1 MEGKV
6 ENESKNCEVKKIFE
20 VKYGKEFDT
29 LKKKYQSDF
38 DGKVKIMKSEKTC
51 IKVDQDATPVL
62 TGAFRSVPEPQMEA
76 LKQEIDNLLE
86 QGIIER
92 VNEAMPWLH
101 PIVVVPKKET
111 NKIRMVTD
119 PSKLNQC
126 IEKPVSTQMPP
137 WEVVQKIPHGNKFY
151 TVLDAKKAYYQIEL
165 DNKSK
170 NLTAFL
176 TPFGQM

>member
-1 MEGKV
+1 
-6 ENESKNCEVKKIFE
+6 
-20 VKYGKEFDT
+20 
-29 LKKKYQSDF
+29 
-38 DGKVKIMKSEKTC
+38 
-51 IKVDQDATPVL
+51 
-62 TGAFRSVPEPQMEA
+62 
-76 LKQEIDNLLE
+76 
-86 QGIIER
+86 
-92 VNEAMPWLH
+92 MPWLH

-111 NKIRMVTD
+111 NTIRMVTD

-165 DNKSK
+165 DNESK

-176 TPFGQM
+176 TPFGQMRYTRLPMGLNISSDEFDHNYGKAVDHLPNIAKQKKSVWK